1 MGAEDSKRTEG
12 GIDPAGHGRNAANH
26 TLKSCPLC
34 AGSARLDPMPRA
46 RNWWRVQ
53 CSAYECGA
61 TTWAM
66 EGPWKAIA
74 AWNRRPPDGPQ

>member
-1 MGAEDSKRTEG
+1 MGVENSKRTEG
-12 GIDPAGHGRNAANH
+12 FDPAGHGRTAAKQA
-26 TLKSCPLC
+26 LKSCPFC
-34 AGSARLDPMPRA
+34 AGPARLDPMPLA
-46 RNWWRVQ
+46 SDWWRVQ
-53 CSAYECGA
+53 CRAYECGA